1 MLDVYFAIAAGRV
14 LVDTRTN
21 QISIIDVYEKLES
34 NTFPVFLPKLALLF
48 YLSRERGDPA
58 QRDLTM
64 ICTVEDAEIF
74 KVNVHVDFKE
84 SDTNRIVLDV
94 EGVTIPRTGT
104 LKAFILDGE
113 RPLGVLDLQVEK
125 RAD

>member
-1 MLDVYFAIAAGRV
+1 
-14 LVDTRTN
+14 
-21 QISIIDVYEKLES
+21 
-34 NTFPVFLPKLALLF
+34 
-48 YLSRERGDPA
+48 
-58 QRDLTM
+58 
-64 ICTVEDAEIF
+64 
-74 KVNVHVDFKE
+74 VHVDFKE

>member
-14 LVDTRTN
+14 IVDTRTN

-34 NTFPVFLPKLALLF
+34 NTFPVYLPKLALLF
-48 YLSRERGDPA
+48 YLSRDKGDPA
-58 QRDLTM
+58 TRDLTM
-64 ICTVEDAEIF
+64 ICTVDETEIF
-74 KVNVHVDFKE
+74 QVDVHVDFKD

-94 EGVTIPRTGT
+94 EGVNIPKTGT
-104 LKAFILDGE
+104 LKAYILDGD

-125 RAD
+125 RA